1 MAQRTV
7 AVQSRADVLYTMS
20 DAGNLRAW
28 IVLVDGS
35 MVELTRS
42 EMMSALDGD
51 KARAALAQTRE
62 HAAR

>member
-20 DAGNLRAW
+20 DTGNLRAW

>member
-1 MAQRTV
+1 VAQRTV

-20 DAGNLRAW
+20 DGGNLRAW
-28 IVLVDGS
+28 IVLADGS

>member
-7 AVQSRADVLYTMS
+7 AVQSRGDVLYAMS
-20 DAGNLRAW
+20 DSGQLRAW
-28 IVLVDGS
+28 IVLGDGS

-42 EMMSALDGD
+42 EMMSALDGE
-51 KARAALAQTRE
+51 KARSALAQTRE